1 MKTYAFLLSGEHDT
15 LPKSEALA
23 LLGIFSTRFNELY
36 LLDRCLIIQA
46 DHLDVVSL
54 GSRLAMTHSVIEV
67 LAICD
72 SRIESLAEAAREM
85 DIPIQRY
92 RIRAKRLQRAVLF
105 GVEAERVVGRELL
118 KRGFK
123 VDLKNPKLD
132 LKAIITEGKIILG
145 IEIAQPDRGAFEAR
159 RPHLKPYFHPGVLM
173 PRMARALV
181 NISQVRYGDWILDPF
196 SGTAGILVEACLVGI
211 KGVGIDVQRMLIR
224 GARTNLD
231 GLDCSLII
239 GDAKRLPIASSSIDS
254 VVLDMPYGKSA
265 IIEAES
271 KEALLNESI
280 AELFRIIKPGRRIVI
295 VADQSIEFQAETA
308 GFKIIERHEDRVHRS
323 LTRHI
328 IVCYR

>member
-23 LLGIFSTRFNELY
+23 LLSIYSSRFDELY
-36 LLDRCLIIQA
+36 LLDRCLIVQA
-46 DHLDVVSL
+46 DHLDIVSL

-72 SRIESLAEAAREM
+72 PGIESLAKAAREIE
-85 DIPIQRY
+85 IPIERY
-92 RIRAKRLQRAVLF
+92 RVRAKRLHQTVLL
-105 GVEAERVVGRELL
+105 GEEVERVIGRELL

-123 VDLKNPKLD
+123 ADLENPKLD
-132 LKAIITEGKIILG
+132 LKAILTEERFILG
-145 IEIAQPDRGAFEAR
+145 IEIARPDRGAFEAR

-181 NISQVRYGDWILDPF
+181 NISQARYGDWILDPF

-211 KGVGIDVQRMLIR
+211 KGIGIDVQKMLIK
-224 GARTNLD
+224 GAKTNLD
-231 GLDCSLII
+231 GLNCSLIL

-254 VVLDMPYGKSA
+254 AVLDIPYGKSA

-271 KEALLNESI
+271 KEALLNACI
-280 AELFRIIKPGRRIVI
+280 AELFRVIKPGRRIVI
-295 VADQSIEFQAETA
+295 VADQSIEFQAETT
-308 GFKIIERHEDRVHRS
+308 GFRIIERHEDRVHRS